1 MTGRRSGEKLV
12 AYQETYRD
20 HYPVDASLT
29 DEEAVEKIRN
39 DIMIGKENGPETCI
53 GSDCY
58 VVPEPDIPEGHVL
71 YWVPFAYERYGKLPV
86 VVPKGTSA
94 AELFREAENVLDK
107 LTVAQMDEYTEHLS
121 DSEEI
126 DRKGNV
132 KDGDGNIVWNIG
144 TIEE

>member
-1 MTGRRSGEKLV
+1 MSKQKLV

-39 DIMIGKENGPETCI
+39 DIMIGSENGPETCI

-94 AELFREAENVLDK
+94 AELFQKAENVLEK
-107 LTVAQMDEYTEHLS
+107 LTVAQMDEYTEYLP

-126 DRKGNV
+126 DREGNV

-144 TIEE
+144 TIGE

>member
-1 MTGRRSGEKLV
+1 MSKQKLV

-20 HYPVDASLT
+20 HYPVDPSLT

-94 AELFREAENVLDK
+94 AELFQEAENVLDK
-107 LTVAQMDEYTEHLS
+107 LTVAQMDEYTEYLP
-121 DSEEI
+121 DSEEL
-126 DRKGNV
+126 DREGNV
-132 KDGDGNIVWNIG
+132 KDGDGNIVWNVG
-144 TIEE
+144 TIGE